1 MPQNLLDMMVAEE
14 EHLKEQ
20 LLRSVAAY
28 REEIDGLCAELRVEP
43 FQVRAAA
50 LRSLPRPSWAEP
62 KAFCPPTPRRWV
74 AVVRRLAGSSA
85 VPGSRGCPAEL
96 WSCVPALRPRISE
109 YLSYFQKALQR
120 TDPDLWLLS
129 DRGGEYHPTD
139 GEGFAFPR
147 GGVVEAEEG

>member
-62 KAFCPPTPRRWV
+62 KAFCPPHPP
-74 AVVRRLAGSSA
+74 ALGGGCEAAGGKQCCA
-85 VPGSRGCPAEL
+85 WVPGLPC
-96 WSCVPALRPRISE
+96 
-109 YLSYFQKALQR
+109 
-120 TDPDLWLLS
+120 
-129 DRGGEYHPTD
+129 
-139 GEGFAFPR
+139 
-147 GGVVEAEEG
+147 